1 MGVLYSSGRV
11 GLAFLGLLLL
21 VTPFS
26 RLFLILVRLQPRE
39 LIAYGSA
46 IVVAFPVAILFAR
59 REYSLKRLWT
69 FVYRVFVLELFFG
82 LLIVGLLLIVIGVFS
97 VANIPLPSLGPSVA
111 RLSTFLF
118 GCLLVAPSYWISY
131 EITYTEKKD

>member
-1 MGVLYSSGRV
+1 MGVLRSSGRV

-21 VTPFS
+21 LTPFS
-26 RLFLILVRLQPRE
+26 SLFLVLVPLQPRE
-39 LIAYGSA
+39 LIEYGSA

-82 LLIVGLLLIVIGVFS
+82 LLIVGLLLVVIGILS
-97 VANIPLPSLGPSVA
+97 VANVSLPSLDPSVA
-111 RLSTFLF
+111 RLSKFLF
-118 GCLLVAPSYWISY
+118 GVLLVVASYYLSY
-131 EITYTEKKD
+131 DITYAQQGD